1 MGAREEGKMEGAA
14 AVSGRRAVYTHPT
27 TSWVWGE
34 TNMADPGHYNLGDQI
49 LKLITCLFSFKH
61 K

>member
-1 MGAREEGKMEGAA
+1 MEGAA
-14 AVSGRRAVYTHPT
+14 AVSGRRAVYTDPT